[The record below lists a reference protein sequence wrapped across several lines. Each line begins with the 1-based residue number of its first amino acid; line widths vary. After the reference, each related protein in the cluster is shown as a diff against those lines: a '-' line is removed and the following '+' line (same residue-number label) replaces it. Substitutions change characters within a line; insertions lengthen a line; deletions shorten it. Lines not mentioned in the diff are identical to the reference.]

1 MFDVYLLFSTK
12 PSRTLCENK
21 NLEGN
26 WTWGYNVISYAF
38 AIHFPQT
45 IKANGFSLSK
55 VQGPP

>member
-1 MFDVYLLFSTK
+1 MFDAYLLFSTK

-26 WTWGYNVISYAF
+26 NVILDAF
-38 AIHFPQT
+38 IIHFPQT